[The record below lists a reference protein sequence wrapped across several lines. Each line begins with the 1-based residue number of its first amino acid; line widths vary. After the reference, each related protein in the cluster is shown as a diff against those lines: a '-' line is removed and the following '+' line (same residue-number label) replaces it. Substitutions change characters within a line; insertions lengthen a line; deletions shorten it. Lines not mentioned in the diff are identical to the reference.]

1 MVYLGPM
8 VFTSPRQQHADPFTP
23 QCALH
28 REPVYVEAHRRNN
41 AQNTILHNMFRIAS
55 LNTASSVRVVEVAE
69 AACRDGVGEHVEEPA
84 GLIPL
89 HDARRREPRQHK
101 PVCVRA

>member
-1 MVYLGPM
+1 M
-8 VFTSPRQQHADPFTP
+8 QTP
-23 QCALH
+23 SHRSVLCIENQCMWKRIEETMRKIH
-28 REPVYVEAHRRNN
+28 YCTR
-41 AQNTILHNMFRIAS
+41 MFHIAF